1 MTKGIIFNLIHFNN
15 GFLITF
21 FTIFKFGLARDDD
34 GYGPYSSLILGIRR
48 LEFSFAITWRNN
60 EKKEN
65 IKEPKTP
72 IASA

>member
-1 MTKGIIFNLIHFNN
+1 MTEGLIFNLIHFNN

-21 FTIFKFGLARDDD
+21 FTIFKFGLAQDDD
-34 GYGPYSSLILGIRR
+34 GHGPYSSLILGIRR

-60 EKKEN
+60 EKKKN

-72 IASA
+72 VASA